1 MFKRII
7 LIKYSFNVE
16 CFWGEQFNSR
26 TLNGFSSSGSEQTI
40 RFSNPGYNLSN
51 KTINGKQYLNQKLL
65 ASGSKSDRGEPDLP
79 TLTTFYA
86 VAPGK
91 TINAS
96 VQILESEVL
105 NNVEIAPFDTWE
117 NEPSA
122 IIKEG
127 DAYGQ
132 NLPFPQQL
140 VSVSEPMVIRDAVVV
155 QISLTPFQY
164 NPVTKDLVVIQN
176 AEISLI
182 EIDANSVPFIPQK
195 RSRDFEAIYESLIVN
210 YSSSSRDDVQYQKPS
225 ILYVLPNNIGD
236 LFGTIETLM
245 EWKKRVGYEVNY
257 VSSSN
262 IVNNRNNL
270 KGVY

>member
-1 MFKRII
+1 M
-7 LIKYSFNVE
+7 
-16 CFWGEQFNSR
+16 
-26 TLNGFSSSGSEQTI
+26 
-40 RFSNPGYNLSN
+40 
-51 KTINGKQYLNQKLL
+51 
-65 ASGSKSDRGEPDLP
+65 P

-91 TINAS
+91 TINAA

-127 DAYGQ
+127 DSYGQ

-182 EIDANSVPFIPQK
+182 EIDAN
-195 RSRDFEAIYESLIVN
+195 
-210 YSSSSRDDVQYQKPS
+210 
-225 ILYVLPNNIGD
+225 
-236 LFGTIETLM
+236 
-245 EWKKRVGYEVNY
+245 
-257 VSSSN
+257 
-262 IVNNRNNL
+262 
-270 KGVY
+270 